1 MNNFTNKQNLEL
13 LWDVLLD
20 ELHVN
25 VSDKKLIG
33 NIKTIF
39 QSNISPFTTR
49 ANPKLNI
56 MELNKQFL
64 SQVVLAVHRLFPN
77 LTSLQKQGQPIKRLT
92 IFHDDEIFEPYKI
105 EDIHASRQS
114 DFEQEVERNRIDME
128 NFMTPQKP
136 KELDFSDNN
145 IDGKIVAMDSL
156 VAEKMAQRNLE
167 IEQIQQI
174 NYNAPNIDPEKW
186 LSSKET
192 SVKNEKRLIQNN
204 SITTNNDTSRFK
216 HMSIDSN
223 NNVIL
228 SINETEP
235 KNKNLKKV
243 SWDSSTTGEEPTTNI
258 FNKLK
263 KQSNVELEPD
273 KQYVEQHS
281 VPLPN
286 VKQEEIIIGNMLTQN
301 ISNNDPIL
309 PKSEIIKQLN
319 EMNKKID
326 NLYDM
331 IFKLTKY
338 IETNNHEHSK
348 NNKEED
354 MNLCVE

>member
-25 VSDKKLIG
+25 ISDKKLIE

-49 ANPKLNI
+49 ANTKLNI
-56 MELNKQFL
+56 MELNKKFL
-64 SQVVLAVHRLFPN
+64 SQVVLAVNRLFPN
-77 LTSLQKQGQPIKRLT
+77 LTSLQKQGQNIKRLT
-92 IFHDDEIFEPYKI
+92 IFHDDEISEPYKI
-105 EDIHASRQS
+105 EDIHASRQF

-136 KELDFSDNN
+136 KDLDFSDNN

-156 VAEKMAQRNLE
+156 VAEKIAQRNLE
-167 IEQIQQI
+167 IEQIQQSD
-174 NYNAPNIDPEKW
+174 YNTPNIDPEKW

-192 SVKNEKRLIQNN
+192 SVKNEKRFIQKNP
-204 SITTNNDTSRFK
+204 ITTNNDTSRFK
-216 HMSIDSN
+216 HMSIDN
-223 NNVIL
+223 NNVVL
-228 SINETEP
+228 SINENER
-235 KNKNLKKV
+235 KNKNIKKV
-243 SWDSSTTGEEPTTNI
+243 SWESSTAEEETTSNI

-263 KQSNVELEPD
+263 KQTSVGLEPN
-273 KQYVEQHS
+273 KQYVEQLS
-281 VPLPN
+281 APLPN
-286 VKQEEIIIGNMLTQN
+286 VKKEEIIIGNMLTQN

-319 EMNKKID
+319 EMNTKID
-326 NLYDM
+326 NLYET

-338 IETNNHEHSK
+338 IEINNHDRVK

-354 MNLCVE
+354 VNLCVE